1 MLIFILTI
9 IKVFKLVLNFRRR
22 ISHTHA
28 IMLQCIL
35 SKIKSLLLGTL
46 SLISRLLCC
55 LKRRRRNSDPVIPVS
70 LNSASRLVNEV
81 AGATNWDD
89 DDWDNCEVVIDK
101 KPRTTSDHIAAYRE
115 QMTAVRQTS
124 VTEEVPEPEP
134 DLFADMAPDIKRQR
148 RIFVGKDSPSQRQ
161 SSRLTAENIDPLIT
175 MGSELE
181 NWDEEGASRGWECDT
196 EEMTEALR
204 SHRKGK
210 R

>member
-1 MLIFILTI
+1 MLL
-9 IKVFKLVLNFRRR
+9 
-22 ISHTHA
+22 
-28 IMLQCIL
+28 CIL
-35 SKIKSLLLGTL
+35 SKIKSLLLSAL
-46 SLISRLLCC
+46 HLVSRLFCC
-55 LKRRRRNSDPVIPVS
+55 FRRRRRSSDTVIPVS
-70 LNSASRLVNEV
+70 VSSSVTREASRLVNEV

-101 KPRTTSDHIAAYRE
+101 PRTTSDHIAAYRE

-124 VTEEVPEPEP
+124 VTEEVTEPEP

-181 NWDEEGASRGWECDT
+181 NWDEDGGSRGWECDT